1 MLPAAQPS
9 PPPTRSIWLQ
19 RSPAGGQQGP
29 VHPTACLSS
38 SLCTV
43 PAAVPL
49 LHWAD
54 AALLQLLSTCSPA
67 QLCTLPVPAPVP
79 RHGHGTAELHPSA
92 CSPPCSSGTAQRST
106 ARCGAERT
114 RGQGFHWS
122 LRELEANSAP
132 SATCR
137 SKQLCAATPSPECT
151 SLIKGKGKNETTDR
165 GISVSLQGIP
175 CPRQRG
181 ADGSQETELKEGR
194 FYPSARRLGQD
205 QLLHLLPLFPRRSAP
220 LRACPPL
227 PPGARQPHAPATL
240 PYLPPARRGSTLG
253 CRPHPNGSGWRRWH
267 TCSRPAN
274 SLRHT
279 HHCPTAT
286 PASARNPA
294 GVWPWQEVG
303 RLGSG
308 GDKEGS
314 WLRLQSAARTRNP
327 L

>member
-9 PPPTRSIWLQ
+9 PPPSRSIWLQ

-38 SLCTV
+38 SLCI

-49 LHWAD
+49 LYWAD

-92 CSPPCSSGTAQRST
+92 CSPPCSSSTAQHST

-137 SKQLCAATPSPECT
+137 SKQLRAATPSPECT

-194 FYPSARRLGQD
+194 FYPSARKLGQD

-220 LRACPPL
+220 LRACPP
-227 PPGARQPHAPATL
+227 PTTRCEAAPRPSHAPL
-240 PYLPPARRGSTLG
+240 PAACAPRIHVGMPPA
-253 CRPHPNGSGWRRWH
+253 P
-267 TCSRPAN
+267 
-274 SLRHT
+274 
-279 HHCPTAT
+279 
-286 PASARNPA
+286 
-294 GVWPWQEVG
+294 Q
-303 RLGSG
+303 
-308 GDKEGS
+308 
-314 WLRLQSAARTRNP
+314 WLRLEEMAHLQPPCKQPPAHAP
-327 L
+327 LPHRDAGLCPKPSRRLAVAGGGQVGERRR